1 MNLILF
7 FFHFKNIYID
17 YRERKREGKSCYEGL
32 MIFILQSFS
41 NIAGKLRTPLKWVLG
56 SFSVKEF
63 YDLLETEG
71 FETPTHKR

>member
-1 MNLILF
+1 
-7 FFHFKNIYID
+7 
-17 YRERKREGKSCYEGL
+17 

-41 NIAGKLRTPLKWVLG
+41 NISGKLRTPFTWVLG

-63 YDLLETEG
+63 YDLETEG

>member
-1 MNLILF
+1 
-7 FFHFKNIYID
+7 
-17 YRERKREGKSCYEGL
+17 

-41 NIAGKLRTPLKWVLG
+41 NIAGKLRTPLTWVLG